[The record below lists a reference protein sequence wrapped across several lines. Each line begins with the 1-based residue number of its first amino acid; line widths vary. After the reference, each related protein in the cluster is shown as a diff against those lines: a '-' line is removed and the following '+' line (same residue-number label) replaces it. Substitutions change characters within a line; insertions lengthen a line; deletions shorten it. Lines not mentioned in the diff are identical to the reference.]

1 MAPTS
6 ETRSE
11 RVDLRMTSAAK
22 RTLMQ
27 AATAVNKTLT
37 EFLLDSG
44 LHAAFETLA
53 DRRTFVLDDERWQ
66 AFIAE
71 LDRPP
76 ADNPRLRQLL
86 ERKPAWEA

>member
-1 MAPTS
+1 MTTTS
-6 ETRSE
+6 ESRSE
-11 RVDLRMTSAAK
+11 RVDLRMTPAAK

-27 AATAVNKTLT
+27 AAAAENKTLT
-37 EFLLDSG
+37 EFLLDRG

-53 DRRTFVLDDERWQ
+53 DRRTFVLDDDRWQ
-66 AFIAE
+66 AFMAE

-86 ERKPAWEA
+86 ARKPAWEA

>member
-1 MAPTS
+1 MTTTP

-11 RVDLRMTSAAK
+11 RVDLRMTPAAK

-27 AATAVNKTLT
+27 AANAANKTLT

-53 DRRTFVLDDERWQ
+53 DRRTFVLDEEQWQ
-66 AFIAE
+66 AFVAE

>member
-1 MAPTS
+1 MTTTS

-11 RVDLRMTSAAK
+11 RVDLRMTPAAK

-27 AATAVNKTLT
+27 AAAVANKTLT

-44 LHAAFETLA
+44 LHAAVETLT
-53 DRRTFVLDDERWQ
+53 DRRVIVLDNECWQ
-66 AFIAE
+66 AFVTE

-86 ERKPAWEA
+86 SRTPAWEE